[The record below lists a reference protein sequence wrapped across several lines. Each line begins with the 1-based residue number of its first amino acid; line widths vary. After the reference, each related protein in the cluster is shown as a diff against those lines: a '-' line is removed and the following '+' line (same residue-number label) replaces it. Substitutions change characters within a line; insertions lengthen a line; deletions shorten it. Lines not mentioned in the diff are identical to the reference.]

1 MFKDEGGNWVSNQ
14 DLLRTMVS
22 NYFKSLYSGRDTHPL
37 PYRAKGS
44 ILGISDALMH
54 NLAANV
60 TKEEVRS
67 ALFDMAPL
75 KAPCIDGLQ
84 ALFFQSQWDI
94 VGDSLFTEVSVVF
107 DGNPLCPTFNR
118 RLITLIPKIDQPK
131 HLKEFRPISLCTTVY
146 KLVTKIIAARLKH
159 IMPSIISPY
168 QSSFVQGRNIIDN
181 IIIG

>member
-84 ALFFQSQWDI
+84 ALFFQSQ
-94 VGDSLFTEVSVVF
+94 
-107 DGNPLCPTFNR
+107 
-118 RLITLIPKIDQPK
+118 
-131 HLKEFRPISLCTTVY
+131 
-146 KLVTKIIAARLKH
+146 
-159 IMPSIISPY
+159 
-168 QSSFVQGRNIIDN
+168 
-181 IIIG
+181 